1 MPSLMIFMLT
11 VCLQAVTLFW
21 DVSDFLVK
29 QEVVSGL
36 NELTS
41 SISEERLVLG
51 HARIVTRSKESR
63 PAQWVLLMYRLTDVI
78 ADDRSEVRNSA
89 FQTLLRILKNHSVD
103 FGNPAWQLAIETL
116 LFKILQENS
125 DKQKTL
131 RSGKVSSDIIV
142 GLDSTSSDIISDIT
156 GLLLGQFD
164 QMASFG
170 SFDRLWTELMEILN
184 VLLSFHSSVIN
195 AAVYSGISTLLG
207 AFACDNQRLSQAVLR
222 TEALWSSAV
231 PDSSADVKG
240 QNAEQEQYIAYVNC
254 GRNIYSLIE
263 KNTTTERLA
272 KLVQNMI
279 DCVESS
285 TGAAYSSDVNN
296 LTSLQQKVLEH
307 LKALHG
313 NIELISSTLVNA
325 ASRLVTLPFASTE
338 KPKTNLT
345 FVALSKASMDWLVDL
360 IATDLSKPEMFH
372 SGAVTKALEV
382 LAIPMGLKYRWTQPG
397 KAPAL
402 WQKATSA
409 SLTIIE
415 KTLAQ
420 MEKLNIDKKMND
432 RIWTAIINIAHA
444 VMHADVDETSPQPT
458 FETVEKDEIFDCES
472 MRRLKTMIT
481 PVLGSSDIPDATR
494 QRYVSS
500 LFEASLIHAVERG
513 DITQNS
519 DRLSNLNSLRIGRVR
534 DPEPSLRE
542 DMAYLC
548 FRELVFL
555 VGGFAQRQVK
565 LSQAAASHLVL
576 RFALPLKAYIVDQ
589 PLRGSLPQP
598 LSQVEELLF
607 CLAEVEKLCGLS
619 SAFAQAGSANGRE
632 YRTDLGLLFPLVVK
646 AVGVAGDKRYGN
658 KKILTMLERVLVAIR

>member
-1 MPSLMIFMLT
+1 MNRMIFMLT
-11 VCLQAVTLFW
+11 LCLQAVTLFW

-51 HARIVTRSKESR
+51 HERIVTRSKESR

-78 ADDRSEVRNSA
+78 ADERSEVRNSA
-89 FQTLLRILKNHSVD
+89 FQTLLRILKNHSAD
-103 FGNPAWQLAIETL
+103 FANPAWQLAIETL
-116 LFKILQENS
+116 LFKVLRENCE
-125 DKQKTL
+125 KQRSL
-131 RSGKVSSDIIV
+131 RSGKASPDTII
-142 GLDSTSSDIISDIT
+142 GLDSTSSEIISDIT

-164 QMASFG
+164 QMASFD
-170 SFDRLWTELMEILN
+170 SFDRLWSELME
-184 VLLSFHSSVIN
+184 VFEALLSFHSSIIN
-195 AAVYSGISTLLG
+195 AAVYNGISTLLG
-207 AFACDNQRLSQAVLR
+207 AFASTNQRLSQAVLR
-222 TEALWSSAV
+222 TEALWSSTV
-231 PDSSADVKG
+231 PDCSADVKG

-254 GRNIYSLIE
+254 GRNMYSLIE
-263 KNTTTERLA
+263 KNTTTERLDE
-272 KLVQNMI
+272 LVQNMI

-296 LTSLQQKVLEH
+296 LTSLQQRVLEH

-313 NIELISSTLVNA
+313 NIELISSALVNA
-325 ASRLVTLPFASTE
+325 ASRLVALPFASSE
-338 KPKTNLT
+338 KPRTNLT

-372 SGAVTKALEV
+372 SGAVAKALEV

-409 SLTIIE
+409 SLAIIE

-420 MEKLNIDKKMND
+420 MGKLNIENKMNT
-432 RIWTAIINIAHA
+432 RIWTAIVNIAHA
-444 VMHADVDETSPQPT
+444 VMHADIDEASPQPT
-458 FETVEKDEIFDCES
+458 FETVEKDEVFDCES

-481 PVLGSSDIPDATR
+481 PILGSPEIPDAIRHKYT
-494 QRYVSS
+494 SS

-513 DITQNS
+513 DIAENR
-519 DRLSNLNSLRIGRVR
+519 DRLSNLNTLRIGRVR
-534 DPEPSLRE
+534 DPEPSPRE

-555 VGGFAQRQVK
+555 VGGFAQRQVR
-565 LSQAAASHLVL
+565 LSQTAASHLVL

-607 CLAEVEKLCGLS
+607 CLTEVEKLCGLS
-619 SAFAQAGSANGRE
+619 DAFAQADSANGRD
-632 YRTDLGLLFPLVVK
+632 YRANLGLLFPLVVK

-658 KKILTMLERVLVAIR
+658 RKILAMLERVLIAIR

>member
-1 MPSLMIFMLT
+1 MIFMLT

-51 HARIVTRSKESR
+51 HERIVTKSKESR

-78 ADDRSEVRNSA
+78 SDNRSEVRNSA

-103 FGNPAWQLAIETL
+103 FGNQAWQLAIETL
-116 LFKILQENS
+116 LFKVLRENS
-125 DKQKTL
+125 DKQRSL
-131 RSGKVSSDIIV
+131 RSGKASSDTII
-142 GLDSTSSDIISDIT
+142 GLDSTSSEIISDIT
-156 GLLLGQFD
+156 GLLFGQFD
-164 QMASFG
+164 QMASLG
-170 SFDRLWTELMEILN
+170 SFNRLWTELMEILE

-195 AAVYSGISTLLG
+195 AAVCNGISTLLG
-207 AFACDNQRLSQAVLR
+207 AFISTDQKLSQAVLR
-222 TEALWSSAV
+222 TEALWSSVV
-231 PDSSADVKG
+231 PNNSADVRG

-254 GRNIYSLIE
+254 GKNIYSLVE
-263 KNTTTERLA
+263 KNTTTERLD

-279 DCVESS
+279 DCIETSS
-285 TGAAYSSDVNN
+285 GAAYSSDVNN
-296 LTSLQQKVLEH
+296 LTSLQQTVLEH

-313 NIELISSTLVNA
+313 NIELIPSTLVNA
-325 ASRLVTLPFASTE
+325 ASRLVALPFASSE

-360 IATDLSKPEMFH
+360 IATDLSKPGMFH
-372 SGAVTKALEV
+372 SGAVAKALEI
-382 LAIPMGLKYRWTQPG
+382 LAVPMGLKYRWTQPG

-409 SLTIIE
+409 SLAIIE

-420 MEKLNIDKKMND
+420 MEKLNINKKMNN
-432 RIWTAIINIAHA
+432 RIWTAIIHIAHA
-444 VMHADVDETSPQPT
+444 VMHADIDEASPQPT

-481 PVLGSSDIPDATR
+481 PVLGSSDIPDETR

-500 LFEASLIHAVERG
+500 LFEASLIHAAEHG
-513 DITQNS
+513 DITQGS
-519 DRLSNLNSLRIGRVR
+519 GRLSNLNSLRLGRVR

-548 FRELVFL
+548 FKELVFL
-555 VGGFAQRQVK
+555 VGGFAQRQVR
-565 LSQAAASHLVL
+565 LSQAATSHLVL

-619 SAFAQAGSANGRE
+619 SAFAQSGSANGRDYE
-632 YRTDLGLLFPLVVK
+632 TDLGLLFPSVVK

-658 KKILTMLERVLVAIR
+658 KKILAMLERVLVAIR

>member
-1 MPSLMIFMLT
+1 MIFMLT

-444 VMHADVDETSPQPT
+444 VMHADIDETSPQPT